1 MMYTFE
7 KPNPGVLYR
16 VRVRLENDTD
26 LASRLTIPVNFGQY
40 GGLWKPRASS
50 STPDGIMIGT
60 EGIPPDG
67 AFVLSVL
74 NTVALFRT
82 YL

>member
-7 KPNPGVLYR
+7 EPNPGVLYR

-26 LASRLTIPVNFGQY
+26 LASRLTIPVNFGKF

-50 STPDGIMIGT
+50 LTPDSIMIGT
-60 EGIPPDG
+60 EGLPPDG
-67 AFVLSVL
+67 EMSLPSVASVLSHHL
-74 NTVALFRT
+74 S
-82 YL
+82 